1 MKKLVTT
8 GIVVILAILVLPVV
22 WVMLDDKGADMEAI
36 AMLPWQIEPLPDG
49 GSRVFGLTL
58 GESLIGDARARFGPD
73 VDIAIVAPRDRAP
86 LLEAYYESVNAGFI
100 TGKLI
105 LTADIQDDELTAMRE
120 RALKESYMESVTRKV
135 TLRPEDVQR
144 AREAPI
150 RVITFI
156 PSARLDETV
165 IRQRFGEPA
174 KRVRRDNELEHLQY
188 PELGLDIAI
197 GQRGQAVMQY
207 VAPRQFDL
215 LAVPEAH
222 AEFAA
227 D

>member
-1 MKKLVTT
+1 MKKLLVA
-8 GIVVILAILVLPVV
+8 GALVILAIMVLPVV
-22 WVMLDDKGADMEAI
+22 WVMVEDKGPDTEAV
-36 AMLPWQIEPLPDG
+36 AMLPWQIESLPDG

-73 VDIAIVAPRDRAP
+73 VDIAIVAPRNRPA

-105 LTADIQDDELTAMRE
+105 LTADIDDDELSAMRE
-120 RALKESYMESVTRKV
+120 RALKEAYMESVTRKV
-135 TLRPEDVQR
+135 TLHPEDVQR
-144 AREAPI
+144 ARESPI

-156 PSARLDETV
+156 PSARLDEAV

-174 KRVRRDNELEHLQY
+174 RRINRDDSLEHLQY

-197 GQRGQAVMQY
+197 GRRGQTVMQY
-207 VAPRQFDL
+207 VAPRHFDR
-215 LAVPEAH
+215 LALTQNDADDEA
-222 AEFAA
+222 